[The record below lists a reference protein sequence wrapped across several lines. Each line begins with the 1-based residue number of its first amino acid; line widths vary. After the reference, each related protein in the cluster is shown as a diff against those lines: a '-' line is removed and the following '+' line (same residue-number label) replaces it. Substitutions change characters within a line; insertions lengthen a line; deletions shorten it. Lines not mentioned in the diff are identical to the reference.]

1 MSSEWV
7 SAVVADE
14 RPRGRPRVAGL
25 LLRGSY
31 IRHTTRLGA
40 GRTVRLDL
48 LELEKEPLVSVARIR
63 SQRLPSAPR
72 LGQIALGLFWLI
84 DGILECQPFL
94 LRSTLVTD
102 VMDPVAAGQPRIVG
116 DPIRWVGSLIEPH
129 TTIFGLLIALSEI
142 VIGIGLLNRRTVKP
156 ALVAS
161 CLCAIGITLFGEGLG
176 GLLTGATPSTLMG
189 IVSGAPLY
197 IVASLLVWPD
207 SRRGRV
213 GAFSKHAARGVFAAL
228 WLATAVLWLFPAN
241 NGSSVV
247 RETFSSAP
255 SGAGWLASIESS
267 AASATAGAGV
277 EIALA
282 MAAISALIAYAALTR
297 THLRLALGA
306 SIAISLT
313 LWVLAEG
320 LGGLF
325 TGQATDIGVGPLMA
339 LIACTVLAP
348 VPAPVSAYARVRR
361 QTVGAA

>member
-1 MSSEWV
+1 
-7 SAVVADE
+7 
-14 RPRGRPRVAGL
+14 
-25 LLRGSY
+25 
-31 IRHTTRLGA
+31 
-40 GRTVRLDL
+40 
-48 LELEKEPLVSVARIR
+48 VSVARVR
-63 SQRLPSAPR
+63 SQRTRSVSR

-94 LRSTLVTD
+94 LRSTLVTE
-102 VMDPVAAGQPRIVG
+102 VIDPAAAGQPRIVG

-142 VIGIGLLNRRTVKP
+142 VIGIGLLDRRTVKP

-161 CLCAIGITLFGEGLG
+161 CICAAGITVVGEGLG
-176 GLLTGATPSTLMG
+176 GLLTGATPSALTG

-213 GAFSKHAARGVFAAL
+213 GIFSKHAARGVFAAL

-247 RETFSSAP
+247 SGTFSSAP
-255 SGAGWLASIESS
+255 SGVGWLASIESS
-267 AASATAGAGV
+267 AARVTAGAGV

-325 TGQATDIGVGPLMA
+325 SGQATDIGVGPLMV
-339 LIACTVLAP
+339 LIACSVLKPLQAP
-348 VPAPVSAYARVRR
+348 AWARARVPR
-361 QTVGAA
+361 QTVSAA